1 MRDAGNVRMSKSANP
16 GMIVRHV
23 TAVNTCAFAFLLG
36 VWAFSSQAAETSTSF
51 NVTVDLQTGI
61 EVPDAGLCKMIGAF
75 GTSVTVSCA
84 PGSFRFITRPPAAD
98 ALQDKEPSYTG
109 AGTVTSWR
117 MIRLENGDYLEMTVQ
132 W

>member
-1 MRDAGNVRMSKSANP
+1 MCDAGNVMSKSAFL
-16 GMIVRHV
+16 GKFDRHV
-23 TAVNTCAFAFLLG
+23 MVVKTCAFAAVLG
-36 VWAFSSQAAETSTSF
+36 IWVSTAHAAETSKSF
-51 NVTVDLQTGI
+51 NITVNLQTGI
-61 EVPDAGLCKMIGAF
+61 EVPDAGMCTMIGAF

-84 PGSFRFITRPPAAD
+84 PGSFRFITHPPAAD

>member
-1 MRDAGNVRMSKSANP
+1 MSKSAILWKFLRHITVAITSALA
-16 GMIVRHV
+16 IV
-23 TAVNTCAFAFLLG
+23 LG
-36 VWAFSSQAAETSTSF
+36 VWTFSSQAAETSNSF